1 VPDTIG
7 GLPLHPLVVHAAVV
21 LVPVAALVVL
31 VAAVWPRFRRWSAW
45 VPAVMAVGAFGAA
58 VVAKETGEALLAK
71 VPGSAQLARH
81 MSLGTSVA
89 WWAAALVVVA
99 GLVTLTTWVERRLP
113 WMPPIPVR
121 IGVPAGDGDGVA
133 MPRAYQVVAAALALV
148 VAAGSIILVVL
159 AGHSGA
165 TAVWMTL
172 LPNG

>member
-1 VPDTIG
+1 MPDTIG

-31 VAAVWPRFRRWSAW
+31 LAAVWPRFRRWSAW
-45 VPAVMAVGAFGAA
+45 LPAVLAIGAFGAA
-58 VVAKETGEALLAK
+58 AVAKESGEALLRK
-71 VPGSAQLARH
+71 VPGSAELARH
-81 MSLGTSVA
+81 MALGTSVA
-89 WWAAALVVVA
+89 LWAAALVIVA

-113 WMPPIPVR
+113 WMPRIPVR
-121 IGVPAGDGDGVA
+121 IGVPSGDGDGVV
-133 MPRAYQVVAAALALV
+133 MPRAYLV
-148 VAAGSIILVVL
+148 VAAVLAAVVAVGTVTVVVL

>member
-1 VPDTIG
+1 MPDSIG

-45 VPAVMAVGAFGAA
+45 VPAVMAIGAFGAA
-58 VVAKETGEALLAK
+58 LVAKETGEALLRK
-71 VPGSAQLARH
+71 VPGSAELARH
-81 MSLGTSVA
+81 MSLGKSVA
-89 WWAAALVVVA
+89 LWAAALVVVA

-113 WMPPIPVR
+113 WMPRIPVR
-121 IGVPAGDGDGVA
+121 IGVPAGDGDAVV
-133 MPRAYQVVAAALALV
+133 MPRAYEAVAAVLALV
-148 VAAGSIILVVL
+148 VAVGAITVVVL